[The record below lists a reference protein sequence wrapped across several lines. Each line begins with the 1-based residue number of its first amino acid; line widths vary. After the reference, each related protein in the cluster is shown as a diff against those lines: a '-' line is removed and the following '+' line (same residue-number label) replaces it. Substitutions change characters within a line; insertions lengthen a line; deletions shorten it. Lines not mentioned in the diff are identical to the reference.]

1 MQALSDDQRIASL
14 EKKIDDGFA
23 EMRTEF
29 RAVRG
34 ELNDVRS
41 EMQTEFKAVRTEMQT
56 EFRAVRTET
65 QADFKAVRAEVG
77 DEFKAARAEQSALVR
92 MLIQIVGGT
101 CAAVASGFLALV
113 VSHL

>member
-1 MQALSDDQRIASL
+1 MQALSDEQRLASL

-34 ELNDVRS
+34 ELNDVRT
-41 EMQTEFKAVRTEMQT
+41 EIHAEFKAVRG
-56 EFRAVRTET
+56 ET
-65 QADFKAVRAEVG
+65 QEEFKAVRAEVHDDFKASRDEVS

-92 MLIQIVGGT
+92 MLIQIIGGT
-101 CAAVASGFLALV
+101 CAALASGFLALV

>member
-1 MQALSDDQRIASL
+1 MQALSDERRIESL

-34 ELNDVRS
+34 ELNDVRA

-56 EFRAVRTET
+56 EFKAVRAVT
-65 QADFKAVRAEVG
+65 QADFKAVRAG
-77 DEFKAARAEQSALVR
+77 RASRTDGSGPDADPDSRRYVC
-92 MLIQIVGGT
+92 GG
-101 CAAVASGFLALV
+101 GFRLPRAGGEPPLTRIRR
-113 VSHL
+113 

>member
-34 ELNDVRS
+34 ELNDVGTEMRS
-41 EMQTEFKAVRTEMQT
+41 EFKAVRG
-56 EFRAVRTET
+56 ET
-65 QADFKAVRAEVG
+65 QAEFKAIRAEVR

-101 CAAVASGFLALV
+101 CAAVASGFLALA
-113 VSHL
+113 VSHI